1 MPSFINIDSCFISFF
16 LDLVWLFNYVI
27 LKSSPDFNIDRLVD
41 STDFR
46 SLNTQPSHQT
56 PLVESERVDTAVK
69 RIAGKA
75 PRHSFINKHDTWTG
89 PNLPSMG
96 IVYPIDCFLA
106 HGEERVTILMHPRL
120 SSRLT
125 GYR

>member
-27 LKSSPDFNIDRLVD
+27 LKSSPDFNIERLLD

-69 RIAGKA
+69 RVAGKA
-75 PRHSFINKHDTWTG
+75 SRHSFINEHDTWTG
-89 PNLPSMG
+89 PNLPSTG
-96 IVYPIDCFLA
+96 IVYPIDCLLV
-106 HGEERVTILMHPRL
+106 HEEVLVIILL
-120 SSRLT
+120 NT
-125 GYR
+125 GL